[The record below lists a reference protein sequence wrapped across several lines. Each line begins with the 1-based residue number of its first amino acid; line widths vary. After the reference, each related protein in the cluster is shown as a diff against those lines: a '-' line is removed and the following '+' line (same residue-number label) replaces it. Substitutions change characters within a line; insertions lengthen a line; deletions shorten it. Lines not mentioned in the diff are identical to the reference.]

1 MKAKQ
6 HLRSLSCV
14 FALLLVGSLLMGST
28 WQRPSW
34 QRASASD
41 SPLFRLSLLNS
52 IARLEGRLTSFLGG
66 AFRVLNVTTCVCPD
80 ACQETTD
87 TNPCQSTVASPTCW
101 STECGSTCNTGCQT
115 QDCMC
120 NYTSVGYTCGPNPTA
135 CEGPYCPYPTLN
147 PDHPACQMT
156 VDTCEQ

>member
-14 FALLLVGSLLMGST
+14 FVLLLVGSLLMGST

-52 IARLEGRLTSFLGG
+52 IARLEGRVTSFLGG
-66 AFRVLNVTTCVCPD
+66 AFRVLNVTTGVCPN

-87 TNPCQSTVASPTCW
+87 TNPCQSTVANPTCW
-101 STECGSTCNTGCQT
+101 STECDETCDETECEPTVDIPELCYTFDYEETCNPA
-115 QDCMC
+115 
-120 NYTSVGYTCGPNPTA
+120 VETCSIFGP
-135 CEGPYCPYPTLN
+135 CW
-147 PDHPACQMT
+147 QSR
-156 VDTCEQ
+156 